1 MTKKEFEQFIE
12 SFKEEPG
19 EYSESE
25 LYLIGVAHKQ
35 LDKKDKNWNKLV
47 KRLGVNKSGEAF
59 RSWIKFKQSHDENF
73 PLPVNNSLISSR
85 TIDNL
90 VGSDFDNKIK
100 ELYIQQTKTKD
111 VLNAYRRT
119 LRDEARIDSIKDII
133 KDCVNEMPN
142 LQLTKHSEN
151 KNTNYP
157 TTHEAVLLLSDLHI
171 GVECNNFYNTYN
183 AEIAKERLD
192 RLADYTII
200 YCNTHKVNKLNIL
213 SLGDEIHGA
222 IHLSARIEQQM
233 DVISQV
239 MTASELISQFLIK
252 VLNNINCEYIVYRSC
267 SDNHARL
274 VADKTQHIEKENLG
288 KLIDWYVEER
298 LRDTKIVFAKDNLDY
313 SLGYFTLL
321 NGKKCV
327 FSHGHLD
334 SIDKS
339 FQNFVGATKQFI
351 DYGFLS
357 HYHSEKVKTFQG
369 YTVFVNGS
377 VVGTEQYALSKR
389 LFSAPSQKLIIFE
402 NDNILDISI
411 DLSNKI

>member
-1 MTKKEFEQFIE
+1 
-12 SFKEEPG
+12 
-19 EYSESE
+19 
-25 LYLIGVAHKQ
+25 
-35 LDKKDKNWNKLV
+35 
-47 KRLGVNKSGEAF
+47 
-59 RSWIKFKQSHDENF
+59 
-73 PLPVNNSLISSR
+73 
-85 TIDNL
+85 
-90 VGSDFDNKIK
+90 
-100 ELYIQQTKTKD
+100 
-111 VLNAYRRT
+111 
-119 LRDEARIDSIKDII
+119 
-133 KDCVNEMPN
+133 MPS
-142 LQLTKHSEN
+142 LQLTEHDKN
-151 KNTNYP
+151 KNVNCGTS
-157 TTHEAVLLLSDLHI
+157 HEAVLLLSDLHI
-171 GVECNNFYNTYN
+171 GVDCNNFYNTYN
-183 AEIAKERLD
+183 VEVAKERLN

-213 SLGDEIHGA
+213 NLGDLIHGVL
-222 IHLSARIEQQM
+222 HVSARVEQQM

-252 VLNNINCEYIVYRSC
+252 VLNNVNCNHIVYRSC

-274 VADKTQHIEKENLG
+274 IADKTQHIEKENLG
-288 KLIDWYVEER
+288 KLIDWYIEER
-298 LRDTKIVFAKDNLDY
+298 LHNTGIVFAKDNLDY

-327 FSHGHLD
+327 FAHGHLD

-339 FQNFVGATKQFI
+339 LQNFVGATKQFI

-402 NDNILDISI
+402 DGNVLDISI